1 MIRKIYINKYHNMV
15 PNTVSHLKS
24 LIGKIYF
31 NNKILI

>member
-1 MIRKIYINKYHNMV
+1 MIRKIKINKNHYMI
-15 PNTVSHLKS
+15 PNTVSHLKN